1 MGAAHLPDAGACMCR
16 RDTTDNAGNPLEPE
30 DTKLRVETRVM
41 ARLIA
46 SGNVIALPDWAIRR
60 DISKGS

>member
-1 MGAAHLPDAGACMCR
+1 M
-16 RDTTDNAGNPLEPE
+16 TDNAGNPLEPE